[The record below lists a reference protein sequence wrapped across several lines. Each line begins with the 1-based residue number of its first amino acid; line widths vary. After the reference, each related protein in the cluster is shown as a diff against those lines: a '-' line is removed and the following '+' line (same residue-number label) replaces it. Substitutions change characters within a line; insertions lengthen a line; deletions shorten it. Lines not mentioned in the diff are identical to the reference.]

1 MIEKHAYLIIAH
13 NECGLLNKLIESID
27 DKRNDIFIHVDR
39 KADFR
44 INDLYKPQK
53 SNLFPIKQTNIQ
65 WGGDTQIK
73 CEMNLLKSARQ
84 KEHYSYYH
92 LLSGVDLP
100 IKSQD
105 EIHKF
110 FEKNKGKNYIKID
123 PVAAKSAYHNERI
136 RYYYFFQ
143 NLIGKKHGHIVGGLY
158 KLQALTLRLQKKL
171 RINRLKK
178 CSKRIYKGTNWF
190 SITDEMVQEIL
201 REESFIK
208 KYCYRSLCAD
218 EIFVQ
223 TVAMNSD
230 LKGTVVDEDL
240 RCIDW
245 KRGNPWIW
253 RMEDA
258 AYLLSQDSN
267 LFARKFSDKVD
278 EKISSFIVEKVK
290 KNSGGYSS

>member
-1 MIEKHAYLIIAH
+1 MIEKHAYLIMAH
-13 NECGLLNKLIESID
+13 NECGLLNKLIKSID
-27 DKRNDIFIHVDR
+27 DERNDIFIHVDR
-39 KADFR
+39 KADYR
-44 INDLYKPQK
+44 INDLYRPQR
-53 SNLFPIKQTNIQ
+53 SNLFSIKQTNIQ

-73 CEMNLLKSARQ
+73 CEMNLLKAAC
-84 KEHYSYYH
+84 KKGHYSYYH
-92 LLSGVDLP
+92 LVSGVDLP

-105 EIHKF
+105 EIHEF
-110 FEKNKGKNYIKID
+110 FKKNRGKNYIKID
-123 PVAAKSAYHNERI
+123 PVAMKSSYHYERI

-143 NLIGKKHGHIVGGLY
+143 NLIGKKHGHIVGIVY
-158 KLQALTLRLQKKL
+158 KLQALTLSLQKKM

-178 CSKRIYKGTNWF
+178 CSKVFYKGTNWF

-208 KYCYRSLCAD
+208 KYCYCSLCAD

-230 LKGTVVDEDL
+230 LKGTIVDQDL

-253 RMEDA
+253 TREDA
-258 AYLLSQDSN
+258 TYLLSQNSN

-278 EKISSFIVEKVK
+278 ESISNFIIEKIS
-290 KNSGGYSS
+290 GGCNF